1 MDWVQFA
8 AMLWAIGQ
16 LIGIALAV
24 IVFFVGII
32 YVVVQTL
39 RGH

>member
-1 MDWVQFA
+1 MDWLELA
-8 AMLWAIGQ
+8 LMLFVIGQ
-16 LIGIALAV
+16 VVGIALA
-24 IVFFVGII
+24 ILAIIVGII

>member
-1 MDWVQFA
+1 MDWLELA
-8 AMLWAIGQ
+8 AMLWVIGQ
-16 LIGIALAV
+16 VIGIALAV
-24 IVFFVGII
+24 IVVIVGII